1 MKKEI
6 KGIITAVITP
16 FDENENINENA
27 YRTIIRYLIN
37 QGIHGLFPVG
47 SQGEFFSLSMDERKR
62 LMEIAV
68 EEAKGKVFV
77 MPNTGDISTRNC
89 IELSQ
94 YAEKIG
100 ADAVSMM
107 TPFYINPS
115 QEELYQH
122 FKSVCSSVGIPV
134 LAYNNPE
141 RSGGVMLNIDTIIRL
156 TENIPNFVGIKDSS
170 GDMTILGEIIRRTP
184 PNFKVFV
191 GRDSMIFA
199 ALAYGAVGAVAASSN
214 VAAKLVLGIYDAVNK
229 GEYEKAKELQQKLA
243 PIRIAFGLGTFP
255 VVMKEALNMIGL
267 PAGKCRKPIL
277 PLSEEAKTKLRNI
290 LKNSGVLE
298 N

>member
-1 MKKEI
+1 MAKEI
-6 KGIITAVITP
+6 KGIITAVVTP
-16 FDENENINENA
+16 FDKDENINEDA
-27 YRTIIRYLIN
+27 FRTIIRYLIE

-47 SQGEFFSLSMDERKR
+47 SQGEFFSLSMDERKH
-62 LMEIAV
+62 LMGVAV

-77 MPNTGDISTRNC
+77 MPNTGGIATCDC

-107 TPFYINPS
+107 TPFYIRPS

-122 FKSVCSSVGIPV
+122 FKAVCSSVSIPV

-141 RSGGVMLNIDTIIRL
+141 RSGGVMLNIDTLVRL
-156 TENIPNFVGIKDSS
+156 SEELPNFVGIKDSS
-170 GDMTILGEIIRRTP
+170 GDMTVLGEIIRRTP
-184 PNFKVFV
+184 SDFKVFV

-199 ALAYGAVGAVAASSN
+199 ALMYGATGAVAASSN
-214 VAAKLVLGIYDAVNK
+214 VAAKLVLGIYDCVHK
-229 GEYEKAKELQQKLA
+229 GEYEKAKELQRKLA
-243 PIRIAFGLGTFP
+243 PIRIAFSLGTFP

-267 PAGKCRKPIL
+267 PAGQCRKPIL
-277 PLSEEAKTKLRNI
+277 PMKEDARAELKRI
-290 LKNSGVLE
+290 LTNAGIL
-298 N
+298 